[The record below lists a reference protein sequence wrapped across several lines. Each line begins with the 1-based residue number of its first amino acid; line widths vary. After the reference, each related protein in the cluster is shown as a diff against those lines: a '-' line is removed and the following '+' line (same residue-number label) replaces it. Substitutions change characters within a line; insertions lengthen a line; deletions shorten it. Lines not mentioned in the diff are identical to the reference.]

1 MSSSLGGSN
10 VIDVV
15 KKLNIIHKAS
25 KDFSDNPPNHSGSLK
40 NSSNFSIFAERFF
53 NQNIFYMKQVKIKNK
68 DQQYAIGKIVCVGRN
83 YAEHAKELGNEV
95 PEKPVIFLKPTSSV
109 IYSGDKIIHPS
120 FSVDMHHETELVLLI
135 GKTIKNAGK
144 EEAEKA
150 IIAYG
155 VGLDMTLRDI
165 QTELKKKGHPWTIAK
180 GFDTSAV
187 LSEFISKDDYKLT
200 LNEDIIL
207 RVNGNERQ
215 HEKLN
220 MMIFTPVEVVE
231 YISSLMTLEEGDLV
245 FTGTPAGVSKVVSG
259 DKMYAEI
266 TGIAKL
272 ECEVV

>member
-135 GKTIKNAGK
+135 GKTIKNAGT